1 MTYWIVSAI
10 LVMVWV
16 FLLIKQQQEHRR
28 FLGFGGACIVML
40 VLTAFWQAE
49 AVPWLWRFFKAVLLL
64 WQTALIML
72 VFDAFITWRANLSQR
87 VPLTICSL
95 LSIAVNLAAGLHFLW
110 LATVMPGGI

>member
-28 FLGFGGACIVML
+28 FLGFGGACIAMF
-40 VLTAFWQAE
+40 VLTSFWQAE
-49 AVPWLWRFFKAVLLL
+49 AVPWLWRFLKAVLLL
-64 WQTALIML
+64 WQTALIIL
-72 VFDAFITWRANLSQR
+72 VFDAFITWRANLPQR

-110 LATVMPGGI
+110 LATVMPSGV

>member
-28 FLGFGGACIVML
+28 FLGFGGACIAML

-49 AVPWLWRFFKAVLLL
+49 AVPWLWRFLKAVLLL
-64 WQTALIML
+64 WQTALVMMI
-72 VFDAFITWRANLSQR
+72 FGAFVTWRANLSQR

-95 LSIAVNLAAGLHFLW
+95 LSIAVNLSAGLHFLW
-110 LATVMPGGI
+110 LATVMPGGV